1 MSEFLKDGDKPLQLQ
16 MSVLIFTG
24 LLPGISHLPWRRFGG
39 PLQGAPNQRGA
50 MAYLTSTCHFL

>member
-24 LLPGISHLPWRRFGG
+24 FLREIPLLRLS
-39 PLQGAPNQRGA
+39 A
-50 MAYLTSTCHFL
+50 